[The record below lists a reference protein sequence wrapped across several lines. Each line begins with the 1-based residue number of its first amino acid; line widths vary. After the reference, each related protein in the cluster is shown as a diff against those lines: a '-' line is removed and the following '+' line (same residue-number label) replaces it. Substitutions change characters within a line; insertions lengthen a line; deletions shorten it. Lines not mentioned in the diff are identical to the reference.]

1 MSWVITDST
10 RSFLVSLEVVDKSNK
25 HILQQLLEEQ
35 VALLKSHKSG
45 VKEKVVLILFWI
57 FSQDS
62 SINWKFCL
70 CLPCL
75 TLWQTLYTCT
85 RFHKNDLVLSFPSTS
100 LSTLSLT
107 SINFNV
113 DSNNFK
119 ASLSIVSA
127 MMSEDS
133 ANKERSILV
142 LV

>member
-57 FSQDS
+57 LFQDS

-85 RFHKNDLVLSFPSTS
+85 RFHKNDLVLSLLSTS

-133 ANKERSILV
+133 VNKERSILV
-142 LV
+142 SV